1 VNRNVQ
7 QQTPDSGQALP
18 DAQARDRISTTPHLN
33 VLVEAGA
40 GSGKTHEMARRMAM
54 GVATGA
60 YAVEG
65 MAAVTFTRKAAAEL
79 RGRFQMA
86 LEGLLDGRDGVP
98 LDDERARAR
107 AGALGRLERFFAG
120 TIHAFCAHLIRER
133 PVEAGVAPGFR
144 ELDDLEDVLLR
155 QQAWRDFV
163 AQQTGAGHPIVLEL
177 REAGVRPADLDEAFG
192 VVTLYEEV
200 DFPVGDAPPP
210 DPGPAWEALQRFW
223 HDLSAKIC
231 RPRSRRDDLSHPD
244 RGAHVPAAAAHRP
257 PCGHAAG
264 RAGGLLD
271 TWKFEPRIT
280 QKCWDGNA
288 AATRRL
294 RDEIV
299 ALHQPLRDTV
309 VQPFLQAWRQ
319 YLYRLVVTL
328 LVDARGFAA
337 RERRRL
343 NVLNYAD
350 LLQLAVRV
358 LRMNPAVRRALQ
370 RKFRW
375 LFVDEFQ
382 DTDPVQ
388 AEILFLLASDDDP
401 QVRRR
406 TETGSPTGARDPCG
420 PARSS
425 SSATRSSRSIASA
438 APTSTS
444 ITSSATASR
453 PSNTTPRPAA
463 GGRRPAHHQLPIRP
477 RPVRLGQQRVRAA
490 VPRRSPHTRRRRS
503 RRSTP
508 CRRAGSTSPAP
519 AHAGSSRAVT
529 PAGPVRRPTTRAR
542 RARNP
547 NPEPRTPPGTRTHR
561 RLEHRHVF
569 TSPSPA
575 SSPLA
580 RSSCTK
586 RPPLAR
592 YIRGEVEAGRRQYGD
607 FLVLTRKKK
616 SLAVHTAALEALEVP
631 IEVSGAGAFRHSADV
646 AQLALLLRALSDP
659 QDAVALTGVL
669 RGPLFGISDVDLF
682 RWRQAGHWISIFAGR
697 GRRGRGGQAKR
708 ASGAAA
714 AWPERWPRCGS
725 ISGGSGCCPRLRA
738 RADSRS
744 QRRLALAAATPGG
757 SEAGDLLHAVDRVR
771 QVVADGQTLADA
783 AAALEDDL
791 TASSEVESVP
801 LEPGRTDVVRVMN
814 LHKAKGLEAPVVFLA
829 DPCGGFSPRVDVRI
843 VRDGPRANGYFQ
855 VAKASPTGGRGKVLA
870 EPADWPTHEAE
881 EQAYLQAEQVRLLY
895 VAATRA
901 RDTLVVGRWAGT
913 RGASSRAWSALEPFL
928 GGASELP
935 IPAEA
940 GVPDAKPVDL
950 SPAARRAA
958 ETSRAG
964 AHTRALQAS
973 WSVAAVTADARQL
986 VRLVTTPEPAAD
998 DSTRVVVPRTPS
1010 HRADAGMAWGTLVH
1024 GLLEHA
1030 MRHRGASAGDLRRLG
1045 LWLTV
1050 ETPELRELLDEA
1062 IATVQAVANAGFW
1075 QEAQGTEH
1083 AVETPFAYADR
1094 ERHVTTGVIDLL
1106 FRAQPGWQVIDYKT
1120 DVAIDPATAARY
1132 AAQLEAYRRA
1142 LAACGL
1148 AAAGTRTVPVRLP
1161 EDGTPER

>member
-7 QQTPDSGQALP
+7 EQAPGSGQALP
-18 DAQARDRISTTPHLN
+18 DAQARDRIATTPHLN

-98 LDDERARAR
+98 LDDAGRERVR
-107 AGALGRLERFFAG
+107 GALGRLERFFAG

-177 REAGVRPADLDEAFG
+177 REAGVRPANLDEAFG

-223 HDLSAKIC
+223 HDLSAKLPATIPAETTC
-231 RPRSRRDDLSHPD
+231 PTQIAARTFRRQL
-244 RGAHVPAAAAHRP
+244 RIAR
-257 PCGHAAG
+257 HAAT
-264 RAGGLLD
+264 RPATLVELLD

-280 QKCWDGNA
+280 QRCWDGNA

-401 QVRRR
+401 QGEETDGDGIPDWRTRPLRPGALFVVGDPKQSIYRFRRADIDIYHIVRDRF
-406 TETGSPTGARDPCG
+406 
-420 PARSS
+420 
-425 SSATRSSRSIASA
+425 SALEHDAPPGGSA
-438 APTSTS
+438 AV
-444 ITSSATASR
+444 
-453 PSNTTPRPAA
+453 
-463 GGRRPAHHQLPIRP
+463 
-477 RPVRLGQQRVRAA
+477 VRLTTNFRSVPDLCDWANSVFAQLFPAEATHTSPPFAPLDA
-490 VPRRSPHTRRRRS
+490 VPR
-503 RRSTP
+503 
-508 CRRAGSTSPAP
+508 AGSDEPRP
-519 AHAGSSRAVT
+519 GPRRIEQGSDA
-529 PAGPVRRPTTRAR
+529 RRPSTKAH
-542 RARNP
+542 
-547 NPEPRTPPGTRTHR
+547 ELEGSKSKEPGTPNSTN

-569 TSPSPA
+569 TLTIPN
-575 SSPLA
+575 LV
-580 RSSCTK
+580 
-586 RPPLAR
+586 PPREVVLHEAAAIAR

-631 IEVSGAGAFRHSADV
+631 IEVSGAGAFRHSAEV

-682 RWRQAGHWISIFAGR
+682 RWRQEGHWIGLFAG
-697 GRRGRGGQAKR
+697 GEDEDNEGGEA
-708 ASGAAA
+708 ASGAGGGVAGTLATLRQYQRWIRMLPAA
-714 AWPERWPRCGS
+714 SALER
-725 ISGGSGCCPRLRA
+725 ILDHSGV
-738 RADSRS
+738 
-744 QRRLALAAATPGG
+744 LALAAATPGG

-940 GVPDAKPVDL
+940 SVPDAKPVDL

-998 DSTRVVVPRTPS
+998 DSTRVVVPRTSS

-1030 MRHRGASAGDLRRLG
+1030 MRHRDASAGDLRRLG